1 MKKDILKKQNK
12 TQLTKPKGK
21 GIYIFWSVVL
31 VVYFLAFIFSPNL
44 ALNSL
49 KETGQVF
56 WKIIPIFFLILGVMV
71 LVNLFFTPE
80 RVKKHLGKDAG
91 LKGWFYAM
99 IFGILVSG
107 PPYALYPMLKEMKKH
122 GLRTSYLSAFLYN
135 RNVKIPLIPAMI
147 YYFGWT
153 YMLVMT
159 VLVIIFSII
168 SGLIMEKIVG
178 EK

>member
-1 MKKDILKKQNK
+1 MEKNISKKQNK
-12 TQLTKPKGK
+12 TQPTKAKRKGV
-21 GIYIFWSVVL
+21 YVFWLVVL
-31 VVYFLAFIFSPNL
+31 AVYFLTFIFSPDL

-56 WKIIPIFFLILGVMV
+56 WKIIPIFFLILLVML

-80 RVKKHLGKDAG
+80 RIKKHFGKEAG

-107 PPYALYPMLKEMKKH
+107 PAYALYPMLKEMKKH
-122 GLRTSYLSAFLYN
+122 GLKTSYLSAFLYN

-168 SGLIMEKIVG
+168 SGLIMEEIVG
-178 EK
+178 E